1 MERLTEKRDGKNVIP
16 LRNMV
21 CGVDLPYWKISR
33 ANELVSFLYGDAAD
47 RLATY
52 EDAGLE
58 PEEISNII
66 KGCIGIYRQ
75 DWMVTLFGKP
85 LSEWYEIAKAEEQ
98 GLLIR
103 LPCKVGACAYYI
115 NPFDE
120 IEKGKIT
127 MIQQKADGTWKF
139 RFSTSFSHDVTKDD
153 LGKTVFFTREEAE
166 KALEGMK

>member
-52 EDAGLE
+52 EDA
-58 PEEISNII
+58 EEH
-66 KGCIGIYRQ
+66 
-75 DWMVTLFGKP
+75 
-85 LSEWYEIAKAEEQ
+85 

>member
-1 MERLTEKRDGKNVIP
+1 MERLTKRDVEGRALLTDYGKQVY
-16 LRNMV
+16 
-21 CGVDLPYWKISR
+21 CSTQ
-33 ANELVSFLYGDAAD
+33 ATAD
-47 RLATY
+47 CVAKLEEKLATY
-52 EDAGLE
+52 EDTGLE

-66 KGCIGIYRQ
+66 KGCSGIDRQ
-75 DWMVTLFGKP
+75 NWMVTLFGKP
-85 LSEWYEIAKAEEQ
+85 LSEWYEIAKAEEH